1 MENATE
7 ALQMAFGV
15 LVFVI
20 ALSISINAFGEARRT
35 SQVLL
40 DYTDRE
46 YDYTYVEDNQTTK
59 RIVKAETIIPSIY
72 KAYKE
77 NYKIVFK
84 ENETTGMELYKR
96 LVATNSSN
104 EESICSIDLEKIDVL
119 GSDEQKERF
128 IKILLYGYEND
139 EEVKIFKD
147 AGLDLPEKGQG
158 LYNKIKDDTFKE
170 SLGIYY
176 QEELQSAE
184 TDSEPNAN
192 KNKKRVITYTKQ

>member
-59 RIVKAETIIPSIY
+59 RIVRAETIIPSIY

-84 ENETTGMELYKR
+84 NIGDDGLYKK
-96 LVATNSSN
+96 VINGVQKD
-104 EESICSIDLEKIDVL
+104 IFFIDLEKEVL
-119 GSDEQKERF
+119 GSDAQKEQF
-128 IKILLYGYEND
+128 IELLLYGYSD
-139 EEVKIFKD
+139 VTDPKLKIFKD
-147 AGLDLPEKGQG
+147 AGITLEGQG
-158 LYNKIKDDTFKE
+158 IYQRILKEEAFEE
-170 SLGIYY
+170 SLGVYY
-176 QEELQSAE
+176 QEEIQSAE
-184 TDSEPNAN
+184 TDNKSNAN

>member
-84 ENETTGMELYKR
+84 KNKTKGMELYKR
-96 LVATNSSN
+96 LVATNSN
-104 EESICSIDLEKIDVL
+104 DMKSICSIDLEKIDVL

-147 AGLDLPEKGQG
+147 AGLDLPAKGNG
-158 LYNKIKDDTFKE
+158 LYDKIKDYTFKE

>member
-46 YDYTYVEDNQTTK
+46 YDYTYVKDNQTTK
-59 RIVKAETIIPSIY
+59 RIVRAETIIPSIY

-84 ENETTGMELYKR
+84 NIGDNGLYKK
-96 LVATNSSN
+96 VINGVSKD
-104 EESICSIDLEKIDVL
+104 IFFIDLEKEVL
-119 GSDEQKERF
+119 GSDAQKEQF
-128 IKILLYGYEND
+128 IEFLLYGYSD
-139 EEVKIFKD
+139 VTDPKLKIFND
-147 AGLDLPEKGQG
+147 AGIEFNHQEGIYQSLLINNNFE
-158 LYNKIKDDTFKE
+158 E
-170 SLGIYY
+170 SLGVYY
-176 QEELQSAE
+176 QEEIQSAE
-184 TDSEPNAN
+184 TDNKPNAN
-192 KNKKRVITYTKQ
+192 KNKKRVITYTKQQ

>member
-59 RIVKAETIIPSIY
+59 RIVRAETIIPSIY

-84 ENETTGMELYKR
+84 NIGDRGLYKK
-96 LVATNSSN
+96 VINGVSKD
-104 EESICSIDLEKIDVL
+104 IFFIDLEKEVL
-119 GSDEQKERF
+119 GSDAQKEQF
-128 IKILLYGYEND
+128 IEFLLYGYQEKTNPKL
-139 EEVKIFKD
+139 KIFKD
-147 AGLDLPEKGQG
+147 AGIEFNYQEGIYQEILT
-158 LYNKIKDDTFKE
+158 NKDFEE

-176 QEELQSAE
+176 QEELQSDE

-192 KNKKRVITYTKQ
+192 KNKKRVITYTQQ